1 MGSEGARRGWRKTET
16 YQRDEVDKTTAA
28 GRQRP
33 RGSRWQHR
41 GAQGRG
47 PGTDAGPDVMRRDE
61 EIYTLLVLAEM
72 RLIPRQGSA
81 EGNSCQGVLRPQ
93 PPNLNSQIHSL
104 SQG

>member
-1 MGSEGARRGWRKTET
+1 MGSEGARWGRRKTET

-33 RGSRWQHR
+33 RGSRWQRR

-61 EIYTLLVLAEM
+61 EIYTLLVLAEI

-81 EGNSCQGVLRPQ
+81 EGNRARGCSGRSPPTSVLRSIP
-93 PPNLNSQIHSL
+93 
-104 SQG
+104 